1 MPTFFDKHWSSS
13 PQIRRIF
20 LICAGSVLLVAV
32 LMGAYTLYKPTRA
45 QQLAAQAL
53 QALQQ
58 GDLAQAR
65 QKVMAANE
73 LSGRSLPVA
82 RAMARVWGALA
93 PGNVV
98 PLWERA
104 SELSKGA
111 KEDRQG
117 LALALLA
124 AGEID
129 RARGVLGELLEKW
142 PNDPQTIFVQANWLL
157 SAMRPGEA
165 LEKIE
170 QLAARYPSNED
181 YLKAYSALVR
191 GQGAPALARYQQH
204 LKNLAGQP
212 NDLGLWAAQERVRVA
227 LPQQLDGA
235 IKDLLSHPRATR
247 ASALFALQMRHLK
260 AGLPLMQVRR
270 EAGKFFNVALAEDR
284 RELARFYRTLGDND
298 GVLELIS
305 PRMAATNREDLM
317 VYLDALAGAQR
328 WQPLL
333 EILAIEKLPLEETWR
348 QIFRARA
355 YAALKRTAD
364 SQVAWRKALAAAGND
379 GKKLAEI
386 AQYLVA
392 LGANDEIHELMPR
405 LIENSSPSERSVYYP
420 LWLRVALEARQTARV
435 QEILQKMSAEFP
447 QNQAAR
453 NDYIYYSLLLGKP
466 GDWLTQAYQ
475 LAKESPSVVAHRM
488 TLALA
493 LYRAGQTTRAYEV
506 VSTTRISNWSLM
518 PAGWQYLRAAVFKAA
533 GQPVP
538 EVSNQQSALPEEQA
552 LLK

>member
-1 MPTFFDKHWSSS
+1 MPAIFDKHWSAS

-20 LICAGSVLLVAV
+20 WICALSVLTVAA
-32 LMGAYTLYKPTRA
+32 LIGGYALYKPARA

-53 QALQQ
+53 VALQQ
-58 GDLAQAR
+58 GDLAQSR

-93 PGNVV
+93 PGSVV

-129 RARGVLGELLEKW
+129 RARTVLAELMEKW

-170 QLAARYPSNED
+170 QLAARNPSNED
-181 YLKAYSALVR
+181 YLKAYSVLVR
-191 GQGAPALARYQQH
+191 GQGVQALARYQAH
-204 LKNLAGQP
+204 LKRLADQP
-212 NDLGLWAAQERVRVA
+212 NDLGLWASQERVRVA
-227 LPQQLDGA
+227 TPDQLDSA
-235 IKDLLSHPRATR
+235 IKDLLRHPRATR

-333 EILAIEKLPLEETWR
+333 EILSIEKLPLEETWR

-355 YAALKRTAD
+355 TAALNRPAD

-379 GKKLAEI
+379 GKKLSDI

-392 LGANDEIHELMPR
+392 MGASSQLHELMPR
-405 LIENSSPSERSVYYP
+405 LIENSGPTERSVYYP
-420 LWLRVALEARQTARV
+420 LWLRVALEAQDTARA
-435 QEILQKMSAEFP
+435 QQILQKMSAEFP
-447 QNQAAR
+447 KNQAAR
-453 NDYIYYSLLLGKP
+453 NDYIYYSLLRGVP
-466 GDWLTQAYQ
+466 GDWLAQAYQ
-475 LAKESPSVVAHRM
+475 LAKESPTVAAHRM

-493 LYRAGQTTRAYEV
+493 LYKAGQTTRAYEV

-518 PAGWQYLRAAVFKAA
+518 PAGWQLLRAAIFKAV

-538 EVSNQQSALPEEQA
+538 AVTGAQQALPEERA
-552 LLK
+552 LGQ